1 MVKLFLVEDEIVMRD
16 GIKRQINWE
25 KEDIEFVGEAS
36 DGELAWPMILE
47 TKPDILLTDIK
58 MPFMDGLELSALVR
72 KELPD
77 TAIIILSGYDEF
89 VYAQQA
95 VSLGVTDYLLKP
107 LPPGKLLE
115 CIRRVQEKIEQE
127 RAQPEN
133 NAWSE
138 ELAREQKDAEK
149 NLLFRALVTNDRSL
163 KEILAM
169 ADHLGIHISA
179 RYYSV
184 ILMTVRG
191 KENAMPSEQLRTEL
205 AAIPEQIPGWI
216 FFDRNENGFAMIGTA
231 NSEEEVSDTQK
242 ELIRRLKEC
251 VEKDAEHTWFI
262 GAGRTVGR
270 ISDIGKAY
278 NSANK
283 ALSSR
288 FITGMNRVVTADET
302 DSVKRDLSGLQVS
315 PLPAEARASEKDAA
329 ALDIDQAVTND
340 NSRKM
345 LEEYLRTGTLEEA
358 EPFLEGLFQ
367 SIGEDNLNSY
377 LLLTYLSMD
386 MYFTMVRFLKD
397 MGRQVNEIDK
407 KCGDIN
413 SLLKGRITAEQARSY
428 LTSYLKEVIALRDHN
443 TEKRYGKIL
452 RQAVSYIDT
461 HFDQEDISLNRVAQT
476 VGMSPNHFSSIFS
489 QEVGTT
495 FIEYLIGKRMERAKE
510 LLRTTQLRSSEVA
523 YRVGYRDP
531 HYFSSTF
538 KKIQGMTPREYRV
551 SYKEQESQV

>member
-302 DSVKRDLSGLQVS
+302 DSVKKDLSGLQVS
-315 PLPAEARASEKDAA
+315 PLPTEARASEKDAA

-489 QEVGTT
+489 QELGTT

>member
-302 DSVKRDLSGLQVS
+302 DSVKKDLSGLQVS

>member
-242 ELIRRLKEC
+242 ELIRCLKEC

-315 PLPAEARASEKDAA
+315 PLPAEACASEKDAA

-489 QEVGTT
+489 QEMGTT

>member
-302 DSVKRDLSGLQVS
+302 DSVKKDLSGLQVS
-315 PLPAEARASEKDAA
+315 PLPAEERVSEKDAA

-489 QEVGTT
+489 QELGTT

>member
-302 DSVKRDLSGLQVS
+302 DSVKKDLSGLQVS

-329 ALDIDQAVTND
+329 VLDIDQAVTND

>member
-315 PLPAEARASEKDAA
+315 PLPAEARVSEKDAA

-443 TEKRYGKIL
+443 TEKRYGRIL

-489 QEVGTT
+489 QEMGTT

>member
-242 ELIRRLKEC
+242 ELIRCLKEC

-302 DSVKRDLSGLQVS
+302 DSVKKDLSGLQVS
-315 PLPAEARASEKDAA
+315 PLPAEACASEKDAA

>member
-231 NSEEEVSDTQK
+231 NSEEEISDTQK

-315 PLPAEARASEKDAA
+315 PLPTEARASEKDAA

-489 QEVGTT
+489 QELGTT

-538 KKIQGMTPREYRV
+538 KKIQGMTPREYRM
-551 SYKEQESQV
+551 SSQGQE

>member
-163 KEILAM
+163 KEILAI

-315 PLPAEARASEKDAA
+315 PLPAEACASEKDAA

-489 QEVGTT
+489 QELGTT

>member
-302 DSVKRDLSGLQVS
+302 DSVKKDLSGLQVS

-329 ALDIDQAVTND
+329 VLDIDQAVTND

-443 TEKRYGKIL
+443 TEKRYGRIL

-489 QEVGTT
+489 QELGTT

>member
-179 RYYSV
+179 RHYSV

-302 DSVKRDLSGLQVS
+302 DSVKKDLSGLQVS
-315 PLPAEARASEKDAA
+315 PLPTEARASEKDAA

-489 QEVGTT
+489 QELGTT

>member
-489 QEVGTT
+489 QELGTT

>member
-302 DSVKRDLSGLQVS
+302 DSVKKDLSGLQVS

-329 ALDIDQAVTND
+329 VLDIDQAVTND

-413 SLLKGRITAEQARSY
+413 SLLKGRITAEQVRSY

-489 QEVGTT
+489 QEMGTT

>member
-89 VYAQQA
+89 VYVQQA

-315 PLPAEARASEKDAA
+315 PLPAEARVSEKDAA

-489 QEVGTT
+489 QELGTT

>member
-315 PLPAEARASEKDAA
+315 PLPAEARVSEKDAA

-489 QEVGTT
+489 QEMGTT

>member
-302 DSVKRDLSGLQVS
+302 DSVKKDLSGLQVS

-329 ALDIDQAVTND
+329 VLDIDQAVTND

-489 QEVGTT
+489 QELGTT